1 MIIISN
7 LVKHIISNLCIKNLN
22 INNKN
27 CIDLIVFLTLTLMH
41 LNQKIII
48 TLVILALS
56 FTYFYLQKKNYFI
69 IYKYYIFSILVCSI
83 KLIY

>member
-1 MIIISN
+1 MHVINSFAHKIFKIKLIFMITISN
-7 LVKHIISNLCIKNLN
+7 LVKHIILNLCIKNLN

-48 TLVILALS
+48 TLVILVLS
-56 FTYFYLQKKNYFI
+56 FTYFYL
-69 IYKYYIFSILVCSI
+69 
-83 KLIY
+83 